1 MITFPRYSSKVKAM
15 WKEPSS
21 AAKTALLEGAY
32 QRFLNLKVSGI
43 FRISVQTPQGDSSTQ
58 TNSQHCAVSDLVQK
72 SFPPRVDQVQ
82 NIHLSSWSKC

>member
-32 QRFLNLKVSGI
+32 QRFLNLKVS
-43 FRISVQTPQGDSSTQ
+43 
-58 TNSQHCAVSDLVQK
+58 
-72 SFPPRVDQVQ
+72 
-82 NIHLSSWSKC
+82 